1 MIFSH
6 PHAHAHTCTPYVIS
20 FVFVCVCVFGCVC
33 IHMDVC
39 APLLCRCE
47 EMAAL
52 LGAYV
57 ACCRTHFWLN
67 RYSGNCWSVRCFR
80 FVRTNSFFVFPCILF
95 LVICILNAFDTKIWR
110 RDHSHSCFGMLCC
123 ICTKCCVVVGWNG
136 FCCWL
141 IILAGVFFSSQTSV
155 SSTISLDMWT
165 QSHERLLVLCLQLP
179 CAVWTIVLCLLI
191 YRVLFIRGCV
201 CGVGVSLC

>member
-1 MIFSH
+1 M
-6 PHAHAHTCTPYVIS
+6 
-20 FVFVCVCVFGCVC
+20 CVCVFGCVC

-80 FVRTNSFFVFPCILF
+80 FVLTNSFFVFPCILF

-110 RDHSHSCFGMLCC
+110 RDHSHSCFGMPCC

-141 IILAGVFFSSQTSV
+141 IILAGVFFHRRRVFHQPFHSICEHKATSV
-155 SSTISLDMWT
+155 FSYFACNY
-165 QSHERLLVLCLQLP
+165 RV
-179 CAVWTIVLCLLI
+179 VWTIVLCLLI